1 GCPGVS
7 GTNAHVILE
16 EAPAVAP
23 LPEPPADHSGP
34 VPWLV
39 SGRGDAG
46 LRGQA
51 ARLAE
56 FVRGR
61 DQDVD
66 VAGVAAVLVGRAVLE
81 NRAVVVGEGV
91 ADLVARLDVLAEGGS
106 VDGVVCGS
114 PVGGKSAVLF
124 TG

>member
-1 GCPGVS
+1 
-7 GTNAHVILE
+7 
-16 EAPAVAP
+16 
-23 LPEPPADHSGP
+23 P

-61 DQDVD
+61 EDVD
-66 VAGVAAVLVGRAVLE
+66 VAGVAATLAGRVALQD
-81 NRAVVVGEGV
+81 RAVVVGGNAV
-91 ADLVARLDVLAEGGS
+91 DLAAGLEALAGG
-106 VDGVVCGS
+106 G
-114 PVGGKSAVLF
+114 
-124 TG
+124 